1 MTYLRADQ
9 EISQLSLETSKA
21 AECYR
26 YPLVKTQLGCI
37 GCFGGTS
44 RHRQQEGEMQ
54 PPEGRLRRRG
64 TLTPSSPGTV
74 AAGPTGGDGEP
85 ARPFPCL
92 GPHPAHGPDGRS
104 GWPASPS
111 YPLRRWDVV
120 AVATG
125 EKNHKRITKKK
136 ATKKKKKEF
145 FPRGEH
151 STGALAMAVGVSA
164 GHPPCATGQGRSTGG
179 RRAML
184 GFGDWD
190 ERRRRDGA
198 ASQSSFPAE
207 HISCLSQPGRRSP
220 GNAFTPTSTFLR
232 KAARSERRAGEVIGR
247 WVGDLPPKFKSR
259 RLQPLSRS
267 QAQAAGAAA
276 AGRQKQC
283 ALIETLGTACWPGT
297 KLSSINR

>member
-21 AECYR
+21 AECYQ

-44 RHRQQEGEMQ
+44 HHRQQEGEMQ
-54 PPEGRLRRRG
+54 PPEGHLRRRG
-64 TLTPSSPGTV
+64 TLTPSSPGTA
-74 AAGPTGGDGEP
+74 AAGPNGGDGEP
-85 ARPFPCL
+85 ARAFLCP
-92 GPHPAHGPDGRS
+92 GPHPAHGPDGLS
-104 GWPASPS
+104 GCPASPS
-111 YPLRRWDVV
+111 CPLRRWDVV

-125 EKNHKRITKKK
+125 EKKKKPQKNNKKKK
-136 ATKKKKKEF
+136 ATTTTKEF
-145 FPRGEH
+145 FPLGEH
-151 STGALAMAVGVSA
+151 STRALAMAVGVSA
-164 GHPPCATGQGRSTGG
+164 GHPPCATGQGRSSGG

-184 GFGDWD
+184 GFGDRD
-190 ERRRRDGA
+190 ERRRRDRA

-232 KAARSERRAGEVIGR
+232 KEARSERRAGEVIGR

-259 RLQPLSRS
+259 RLQPLS
-267 QAQAAGAAA
+267 
-276 AGRQKQC
+276 
-283 ALIETLGTACWPGT
+283 
-297 KLSSINR
+297 